1 MCWSGPGFGERCCV
15 LTEGLKL
22 TCLPGCVAS
31 FSKSAQA
38 AHAGPKSGS
47 EMRQH
52 HRNVAFWECVSFQCF
67 GLFGFFPHQWWN
79 DLLLPCAD
87 LDVVWLLFQNI
98 FTGLTVNISIVPLIG
113 ENLFHALCE
122 SILLC
127 CMILIF
133 LLLFHLKSIQLDC
146 AIMLNNRSSVSCLP
160 LTWCLLRR
168 GKHIWVCP
176 LNLKYWFGNTLGYLR
191 LCWPSFK
198 LSDCWSCALRNIA
211 VGCG

>member
-1 MCWSGPGFGERCCV
+1 M
-15 LTEGLKL
+15 K
-22 TCLPGCVAS
+22 
-31 FSKSAQA
+31 
-38 AHAGPKSGS
+38 
-47 EMRQH
+47 QH
-52 HRNVAFWECVSFQCF
+52 HRNVAFWVECVSFQCF
-67 GLFGFFPHQWWN
+67 GLFGVFIPIS
-79 DLLLPCAD
+79 DEIICSCPVAD

-98 FTGLTVNISIVPLIG
+98 FTGLTANISIVPLIG

-133 LLLFHLKSIQLDC
+133 LLPFHLKSIQLDC

-160 LTWCLLRR
+160 LTWCLLWR

-211 VGCG
+211 VGYG